1 MFSNQLETKYNYNID
16 FLRIS
21 AMLMVVVLHVA
32 RTSGALALST
42 EVCFHGK
49 IWSNIWEALSIY
61 AVNIYALITGYL
73 CINKKWRP
81 DRFVIL
87 YTVVLFYQV
96 GIYGLY
102 YICTG
107 NYPDPLMNLFPTCG
121 PYWYVNAYFPLF
133 FSIPFINILII
144 NINKKQHLYLLL
156 MFIVCLCLFSFNGG
170 PQLAQNGHNYV
181 WLCVMY
187 VFGAYIKL
195 YPPDF
200 SSKLCFALFI
210 LCAVT
215 AFIILLMR
223 GNWEYL
229 YFRLYTSPV
238 VLCGAIFFFLSVIK
252 LQFRDSRILY
262 IARKT
267 SPLTFSVYLIHCH
280 PIIWQ
285 SMHKYLTI
293 FGILVDYA
301 WWYIP
306 AVSIALF
313 IVCLLIDSCRLYIF
327 NLLKLEKIS
336 ALVTTKAQ
344 QGIDQIIKRII

>member
-1 MFSNQLETKYNYNID
+1 MFSNQLEKKYDYNID
-16 FLRIS
+16 ILRIY

-32 RTSGALALST
+32 RTSGALSLST
-42 EVCFHGK
+42 DVCFHGK
-49 IWSNIWEALSIY
+49 IWSNIWESLSIY

-73 CINKKWRP
+73 CVNKKWRP

-96 GIYGLY
+96 GIYGAY
-102 YICTG
+102 YIYKG
-107 NYPDPLMNLFPTCG
+107 NYPGLLMNHLPTCG

-133 FSIPFINILII
+133 FSIPFINILIT

-156 MFIVCLCLFSFNGG
+156 MFIVCLSLFSFNGG
-170 PQLAQNGHNYV
+170 RQLAQNGHNYL

-187 VFGAYIKL
+187 IFGAYIKL
-195 YPPDF
+195 YQPNI

-210 LCAVT
+210 LCAVA
-215 AFIILLMR
+215 AFIILLMG

-238 VLCGAIFFFLSVIK
+238 VLSGALFLFLSVKK
-252 LQFRDSRILY
+252 LQLSDSRILY
-262 IARKT
+262 IARKI

-280 PIIWQ
+280 PIVWR
-285 SMHKYLTI
+285 SMCKYLTM
-293 FGILVDYA
+293 FGIIVDYA

-306 AVSIALF
+306 TVSIILF

-327 NLLKLEKIS
+327 NLLKLEKVS
-336 ALVTTKAQ
+336 SLFTTKAQ
-344 QGIDQIIKRII
+344 QCIDQIIKRMI